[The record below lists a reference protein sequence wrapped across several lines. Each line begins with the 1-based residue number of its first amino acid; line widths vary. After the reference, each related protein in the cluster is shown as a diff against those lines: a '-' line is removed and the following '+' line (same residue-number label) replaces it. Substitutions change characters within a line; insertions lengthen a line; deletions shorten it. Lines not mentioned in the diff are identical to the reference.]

1 MGSEK
6 WEIFSCQCPGKAE
19 MQATE
24 KGCGKESAPF
34 LISTSILSAWRGYTA
49 TFGGFIF
56 VGHAMTYGEK
66 RENVGLTRFLKNR
79 GFAPA
84 RSTTSTTWGRRGIR
98 GKARDAG
105 DSRAGGECG
114 WQRPGR
120 EAGYDDAGF
129 ALASGTCAAAAIT
142 LRRSEI
148 ARLHFARMDDQFL

>member
-84 RSTTSTTWGRRGIR
+84 RSTTSTTGGAGESGVKLEMLAIVGQAGSAAGSVLAGR
-98 GKARDAG
+98 
-105 DSRAGGECG
+105 
-114 WQRPGR
+114 
-120 EAGYDDAGF
+120 
-129 ALASGTCAAAAIT
+129 LGTTT
-142 LRRSEI
+142 LD
-148 ARLHFARMDDQFL
+148 LL